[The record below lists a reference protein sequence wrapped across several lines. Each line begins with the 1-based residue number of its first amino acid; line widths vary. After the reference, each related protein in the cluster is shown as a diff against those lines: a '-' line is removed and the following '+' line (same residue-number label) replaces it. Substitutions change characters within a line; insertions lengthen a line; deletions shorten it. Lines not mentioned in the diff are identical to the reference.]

1 MSLKYGCYQSV
12 PPPAMTYTQLAPSPL
27 TPTPP
32 QTPDCGLLSPISPD
46 PDLDLARRSL
56 HLSPLAG
63 VSAFPVDYG
72 VENMLMD
79 PRWTTMGQYLGD
91 TQDMIELERRAHLQL
106 GTYDSNSLTLFKHS
120 LFLKIQLGF

>member
-1 MSLKYGCYQSV
+1 MS
-12 PPPAMTYTQLAPSPL
+12 YTQLTPSPL
-27 TPTPP
+27 TTPP
-32 QTPDCGLLSPISPD
+32 PTPDCGLMSPMSPD

-63 VSAFPVDYG
+63 VSAFPMDYG

-106 GTYDSNSLTLFKHS
+106 GNFFHLFLFKNVAFTLHS
-120 LFLKIQLGF
+120 YTYS